1 MILKMQNE
9 EEIFTKKMESILS
22 EFDAIISPTI
32 PIQTPTIDESDP
44 TNTKNKNNII
54 AEFTSIFN
62 LTGQPSITIPM
73 GKDNNSLP
81 MGVMISAEKIQI

>member
-1 MILKMQNE
+1 MQLLVLQ
-9 EEIFTKKMESILS
+9 FQFKH
-22 EFDAIISPTI
+22 
-32 PIQTPTIDESDP
+32 PTIDESDP
-44 TNTKNKNNII
+44 TNPKNKNNII

-81 MGVMISAEKIQI
+81 MGIMISGKKFRYKYS